1 MEEDVRSLAWA
12 IWWIEETSLRWG
24 PGEMGEGDD
33 FRLNHGEGQLPVA
46 RDLRGIQTAVLEA
59 PGQTSLVRETTGE
72 VSPQYPSAL
81 ASRWWPC

>member
-33 FRLNHGEGQLPVA
+33 FRLNHGEG
-46 RDLRGIQTAVLEA
+46 
-59 PGQTSLVRETTGE
+59 
-72 VSPQYPSAL
+72 
-81 ASRWWPC
+81 